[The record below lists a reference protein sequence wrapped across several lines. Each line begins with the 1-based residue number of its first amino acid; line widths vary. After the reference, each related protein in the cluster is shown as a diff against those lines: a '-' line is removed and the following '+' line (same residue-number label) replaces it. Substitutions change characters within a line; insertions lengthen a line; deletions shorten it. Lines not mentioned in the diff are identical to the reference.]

1 MSEVGIIT
9 DSAACVPEE
18 LIGKY
23 GIEIAPMILINEG
36 KAYRDRIDIASA
48 EFYQSLSR
56 DEILWTTSAPSP
68 GSYLELFRKAADKFS
83 QILVIT
89 MTPNLSHAYESA
101 RAGVDISREELSSLT
116 IEVLDSG
123 TAAGAQGLVVLA
135 AARAANRGETLSR
148 VIASTRSLMSKVGL
162 IAFLDTLSYLA
173 KGGRVPQVAAWASS
187 LLNIKPIIE
196 VLPLSR
202 GVRSL
207 QRVRTRPGAIRRL
220 EEIVKERVGR
230 KPVHCIVMHSNFID
244 EAEELKERMASELD
258 CAEVYVTDFTPVMGV
273 HTGPGLLGVAFYT
286 DNENDMGDY
295 HEENKCNR

>member
-1 MSEVGIIT
+1 MPAVAIIT

-23 GIEIAPMILINEG
+23 EIEVAPMVLIYQG
-36 KAYRDRIDIASA
+36 KAYRDKIDISSA
-48 EFYQSLSR
+48 EFYESLSH

-68 GSYLELFRKAADKFS
+68 GSYLELFRKVADRVS
-83 QILVIT
+83 HILVIT
-89 MTPNLSHAYESA
+89 TTKKLTHAFESA
-101 RAGVDISREELSSLT
+101 KVSVDIAREELSSLT

-148 VIASTRSLMSKVGL
+148 VIDSTRSMMSKVSL
-162 IAFLDTLSYLA
+162 IAFLDTLYYLA

-187 LLNIKPIIE
+187 LLRIKPIVE
-196 VLPLSR
+196 VMPLSG

-207 QRVRTRPGAIRRL
+207 QRVRTRLSAIKRL
-220 EEIVKERVGR
+220 KEMVKERVN
-230 KPVHCIVMHSNFID
+230 KKSVHCIVMHSNVID
-244 EAEELKERMASELD
+244 EAAELKEHMSCELD
-258 CAEVYVTDFTPVMGV
+258 CAEIYITDFTPVMGL

-286 DNENDMGDY
+286 ENENDMGDY
-295 HEENKCNR
+295 YEENKYNR